1 MHIFVDYHQ
10 LSKRCSN
17 YYYALLKALQLSNN
31 INNINNI
38 NNRKYMLNSQ
48 LEIVEQAKQFLSAI
62 TQSDYV
68 EVVKPHMAGSAGAHI
83 RHILDHYFAIKLGL
97 ENGVVDYNKR
107 NRYSSI
113 ETDLSAA
120 LQAWSEIETWLEY
133 SCGLPMNTPLDVVSE
148 TSIKQTQNIQV
159 PSTLAR
165 ELVFVSSHAVHHFSL
180 LAVVNSLVGRNS
192 PENFGIAPA
201 SVTFAR
207 QQA

>member
-1 MHIFVDYHQ
+1 VDYHQ